1 MSFSQRMQRSHLYSV
16 LLCPRGAVRLAD
28 QGAQIAQMYLSPY
41 DRLIGVIGESG
52 SGKSI
57 LIKGMFPGLELTND
71 DEGVNVR
78 PLPLMNLDDTGFFSP
93 HTYHVDIRFEMAFYQ
108 AHELASAIMEAVS
121 RKKRV
126 IVEHFDLIY
135 PHLDMNAHL
144 LLGLGEEII
153 ITRPNVF
160 GPEPDYIKD
169 IVFLS
174 FPTRRMAHTAED
186 LTEFSLIDHRVFHYE
201 HSDVRSGFIL
211 SFHDR
216 PNLDLRKV
224 EEEVLSLIDEDLPI
238 SYVDDTHVMIGDQR
252 HYCTGPRLHMKST
265 GGVKNF
271 HIYPEFVVEPISGEH
286 QMIGLVNVD
295 SDYKLSQLNK
305 LLSTDVSAV
314 FREEEE

>member
-1 MSFSQRMQRSHLYSV
+1 MSFSLRMQKSHLYSV
-16 LLCPRGAVRLAD
+16 LLCPRGAARLAD

-78 PLPLMNLDDTGFFSP
+78 PLPLMNLDDTGFFTP

-108 AHELASAIMEAVS
+108 PYELAAAIMEAVS

-144 LLGLGEEII
+144 MLGVGEEII
-153 ITRPNVF
+153 ITRPSIF
-160 GPEPDYIKD
+160 GPEPDYIRD
-169 IVFLS
+169 IVFQS
-174 FPTRRMAHTAED
+174 FPTRRMVHTAED

-201 HSDVRSGFIL
+201 HSDVRSGFL
-211 SFHDR
+211 LTFHDK
-216 PNLDLRKV
+216 PDLDLKKV
-224 EEEVLSLIDEDLPI
+224 EREVQSLIDQDLPI
-238 SYVDDTHVMIGDQR
+238 SYIDDTHVMIGDQR

-271 HIYPEFVVEPISGEH
+271 HIYPEFVVDPISGEY

-305 LLSTDVSAV
+305 LLSTDVSAT
-314 FREEEE
+314 FREADN